1 MAAGGGRPESVNSEL
16 LTLTYGAMV
25 SQLIRDYES
34 PLEVNVQLEA
44 MGYNIGV
51 RVVDEFCAKSR
62 GVRCRNFRETM
73 DTVAREA
80 FKMFLGVSAV
90 LTEVAADGS
99 SCVLRIPDNPLAG
112 ACARGPGRLLLLLLL
127 LLLLFGSPRCCSPL
141 NATLR
146 SLAPPPRPPQ
156 LAQTLWSCRQ
166 PSAPCATATS
176 CAA

>member
-1 MAAGGGRPESVNSEL
+1 MAAGGRPESVNSEL

-25 SQLIRDYES
+25 SQLIRDYEN

-112 ACARGPGRLLLLLLL
+112 ACR
-127 LLLLFGSPRCCSPL
+127 PRPLGCRIACCCCSHCGCYCSFCLPL
-141 NATLR
+141 GRYTLLSF
-146 SLAPPPRPPQ
+146 SLASPLA

-166 PSAPCATATS
+166 PSARCATATF

>member
-1 MAAGGGRPESVNSEL
+1 MAGGAVRTELVNAEL

-25 SQLIRDYES
+25 SQLIRDYED

-51 RVVDEFCAKSR
+51 RVVDEFCAKSK

-112 ACARGPGRLLLLLLL
+112 AL
-127 LLLLFGSPRCCSPL
+127 RC
-141 NATLR
+141 
-146 SLAPPPRPPQ
+146 
-156 LAQTLWSCRQ
+156 
-166 PSAPCATATS
+166 
-176 CAA
+176 